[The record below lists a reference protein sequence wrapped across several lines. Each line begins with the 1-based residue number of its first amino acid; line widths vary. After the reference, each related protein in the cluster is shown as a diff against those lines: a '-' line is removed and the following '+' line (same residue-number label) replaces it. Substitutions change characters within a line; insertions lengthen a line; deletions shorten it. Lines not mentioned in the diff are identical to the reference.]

1 MTDIPYGGIIILRNH
16 KEVFEMANVTV
27 YTSST
32 CPHCTSAKEFLRG
45 KGVDFTEKNVTT
57 DPTARKELIKKGYM
71 GVPVII
77 VDEEEMVGFDK
88 NRLEQLL

>member
-1 MTDIPYGGIIILRNH
+1 
-16 KEVFEMANVTV
+16 MANVTV

-32 CPHCTSAKEFLRG
+32 CPHCTSAKEYLKE

-57 DPTARKELIKKGYM
+57 DSAARKELIQKGYM

-77 VDEEEMVGFDK
+77 VDGEEMVGFDK
-88 NRLEQLL
+88 NRLEELL

>member
-1 MTDIPYGGIIILRNH
+1 M
-16 KEVFEMANVTV
+16 KNVTV

-32 CPHCTSAKEFLRG
+32 CPHCTSAKEYLNE

-57 DPTARKELIKKGYM
+57 DSTARKELIQKGYM

-77 VDEEEMVGFDK
+77 VDGEEMVGFDK
-88 NRLEQLL
+88 NRLEELL